1 MFFYIVTHILNQQC
15 DLPDYPHVL
24 MEEDSALLLSMNN
37 YGGQQYLQCAMKQS
51 PKLLQRAQLPNI
63 VLDVVIDGEQFEVDF
78 QNISLLD
85 ITTNQTVVNLKSK
98 SIYVMSFETH
108 NTNILFNFSWTLK
121 QMTYPFGTD
130 NGTGEINIT
139 GSDLFVNGL
148 SFTKDLDC
156 LGNINY
162 GISNVSFEPN
172 FLNVTLAG
180 GKSKLFAK
188 IEEDLVVGLN
198 ELLLYVMGLHIT
210 EVIMKYFE
218 ILNDK
223 QKNYQEYLKYPNIVK
238 DDRFSSNV
246 VAKLNQLVFMKS
258 GYTFNLDNLS
268 DQFIHA
274 QMINAL
280 PVTRNNKQVEYT
292 ISKAALDNFL
302 YIFHTY
308 NDSYSNPS
316 VFSVV
321 EAPTMELSK
330 NQVTLNLKVKIQD
343 EEADLKLKG
352 APKLRTENDLTFLY
366 FEFEL
371 EPEYYEVIS
380 WVNEQIKDACYLIK
394 NEVFSL
400 NGFSVVIDTDND
412 CVKIVGDI
420 AACL

>member
-1 MFFYIVTHILNQQC
+1 MLVCISHSLQSQC
-15 DLPDYPHVL
+15 NLPNYPQVL
-24 MEEDSALLLSMNN
+24 IEEDSALLYSMNKQ
-37 YGGQQYLQCAMKQS
+37 GIQQYLQCVIGQTTKFIQNSEYSFGDIEYYSPTLGAM
-51 PKLLQRAQLPNI
+51 L
-63 VLDVVIDGEQFEVDF
+63 VIDNLTML
-78 QNISLLD
+78 NI
-85 ITTNQTVVNLKSK
+85 NANETVVNFKSNN
-98 SIYVMSFETH
+98 IEAH
-108 NTNILFNFSWTLK
+108 NINILFNFTWAIYKLN
-121 QMTYPFGTD
+121 QF
-130 NGTGEINIT
+130 GTGELNYT
-139 GSDLFVNGL
+139 GSDFQLNNL
-148 SFTKDLDC
+148 SYYQDPNC
-156 LGNINY
+156 EGNLNRDSGKFIFKPN
-162 GISNVSFEPN
+162 IFNVSIFGAAPSIKEELVREIIMICEGIIPDMMGI
-172 FLNVTLAG
+172 LA
-180 GKSKLFAK
+180 FQQ
-188 IEEDLVVGLN
+188 
-198 ELLLYVMGLHIT
+198 MF
-210 EVIMKYFE
+210 YFDD
-218 ILNDK
+218 I
-223 QKNYQEYLKYPNIVK
+223 QQNYQTYPKYPNIVK
-238 DDRFSSNV
+238 DDRFTSNMIV
-246 VAKLNQLVFMKS
+246 ELNQLVFMKS
-258 GYTFNLDNLS
+258 GYTFSLDNLS
-268 DQFIHA
+268 DQFINS

-400 NGFSVVIDTDND
+400 NGFSVVIDADND